1 MKEGVTVIP
10 WSDILHTSWPKI
22 AQILAVLAIFF
33 GFYGIAF
40 AAGARVKGKK
50 QNGLAL
56 SLFLA
61 PAIIL
66 AMTGLGIPAIQTF
79 MESFKNADSSKWVGL
94 ANYTRAVKDP
104 DIRLAFYN
112 TIAWVAIC
120 PIVVTSLGLSLATML
135 NKMKREALAKS
146 LIFMPMAISFVGGS
160 LIWNM
165 MYQYEE
171 PNMPQR
177 GLVGQVMRSLGIPL
191 QHLLLWTPWNNLFLM
206 VVYVWGFTGFAM
218 VILSAAIKG
227 IPADIEEAAQLDGAT
242 GITLF
247 RTITVPMVK
256 TTIIVVLTTAMV
268 GTLKLFDVIHT
279 MTGGNFKTDV
289 LSNRMVDENF
299 VYLNYGR
306 GASLAVLIFL
316 GVIPITY
323 YNIRSLRAER
333 KHS

>member
-1 MKEGVTVIP
+1 LVP
-10 WSDILHTSWPKI
+10 WSDIVHSSWPKI

-40 AAGARVKGKK
+40 AAGARIKGKK

-61 PAIIL
+61 PALIL

-79 MESFKNADSSKWVGL
+79 LESFKNANSSQWVGL

-104 DIRLAFYN
+104 DIRAAFYN
-112 TIAWVAIC
+112 TIAWVVIC
-120 PIVVTSLGLSLATML
+120 PAIVTSLGLTLATML

-177 GLVGQVMRSLGIPL
+177 GLVGQIMVWLHLPL
-191 QHLLLWTPWNNLFLM
+191 QHLILWSPWNNLFLM
-206 VVYVWGFTGFAM
+206 VVYIWGFTGFGM
-218 VILSAAIKG
+218 VILSAAIKN
-227 IPADIEEAAQLDGAT
+227 IPTDIEEAAQLDGAT
-242 GITLF
+242 GVTLF

-268 GTLKLFDVIHT
+268 GTLK
-279 MTGGNFKTDV
+279 
-289 LSNRMVDENF
+289 
-299 VYLNYGR
+299 
-306 GASLAVLIFL
+306 A
-316 GVIPITY
+316 
-323 YNIRSLRAER
+323 LRCYSHNDRR
-333 KHS
+333 KL

>member
-1 MKEGVTVIP
+1 VIP
-10 WSDILHTSWPKI
+10 WSDILHSSWPKI

-40 AAGARVKGKK
+40 AAGARIKGKK

-66 AMTGLGIPAIQTF
+66 ALTGLGIPAIQTF
-79 MESFKNADSSKWVGL
+79 LESFKNADSSKWVGF
-94 ANYTRAVKDP
+94 ANYTRAIKDP
-104 DIRLAFYN
+104 DIRAAFIN

-120 PIVVTSLGLSLATML
+120 PIIVTSLGLTLATML
-135 NKMKREALAKS
+135 NKMKREAFAKS

-177 GLVGQVMRSLGIPL
+177 GLVGQIMVWLHIPL
-191 QHLLLWTPWNNLFLM
+191 QHLILWSPWNNLFLM
-206 VVYVWGFTGFAM
+206 VVYIWGFTGFGM
-218 VILSAAIKG
+218 VILSAAIKN
-227 IPADIEEAAQLDGAT
+227 IPTDIEEAAQLDGAT
-242 GITLF
+242 GVTLF

-306 GASLAVLIFL
+306 GATLAVLIFL
-316 GVIPITY
+316 GVLPITY

-333 KHS
+333 KNS

>member
-1 MKEGVTVIP
+1 VIP

-22 AQILAVLAIFF
+22 AQILVVLAIFF

-79 MESFKNADSSKWVGL
+79 IESFKNADSSKWVGL
-94 ANYTRAVKDP
+94 ANYTRAVNDP

-112 TIAWVAIC
+112 TFAWVAIC
-120 PIVVTSLGLSLATML
+120 PIVVTSLGLTLATML
-135 NKMKREALAKS
+135 NKMKHEAFAKA

-177 GLVGQVMRSLGIPL
+177 GLVGQIMLWLHLPP
-191 QHLLLWTPWNNLFLM
+191 QHLLLWYPWNNLFLM
-206 VVYVWGFTGFAM
+206 VVYVWGFTGFCM
-218 VILSAAIKG
+218 VILSAAIKN
-227 IPADIEEAAQLDGAT
+227 IPTDIEEAAQLDGAT

-316 GVIPITY
+316 GVLPITY
-323 YNIRSLRAER
+323 YNIRSVRAER
-333 KHS
+333 KFG